1 MKESLQFLKHDAPRI
16 NPSHLGSFVIVF
28 LILLAPHWAS
38 SQDAPK
44 TVSGF
49 VSSTSSPEGI
59 PGVAIAVKGTTKGV
73 ITDVNGKFSIELL
86 PSEDVLI
93 FSFIGFTKREI
104 SVGNQSSLTI
114 QMEEDITTL
123 SEVVVVG
130 YGEQKKANLTGS
142 VAQVDFKGVVS
153 APVTDPTQLL
163 YGRLPGVQL
172 EQTSGRPGAG
182 ANITIRGI
190 NINNSN
196 PLVVVDGMQV
206 SSLNQVAASDIES
219 ITVLKD
225 AASASI
231 YGARGANGVILV
243 TTKSGK
249 DGKIKVDINSSMGW
263 SSPTILPKLLSGVDY
278 MLAINERQVTAGRAA
293 TYSQNVIDAVAN
305 GTADPDYFGG
315 ADWMKE
321 LFQTGKFSNQY
332 LSVSGG
338 NEKNRFLVS
347 MQYNKQE
354 GTLVGSSELTSYT
367 MRAKMDSKINER
379 ISYGINIAGSLRQ
392 NRGPNNA
399 IENNSD
405 NSVVRTAMQMSPLRP
420 VYFSNGVFNDGEA
433 YNTDASGNLALT
445 AGFRGNPVFRA
456 YQGTDNSDNYAFN
469 SRLYAKVKIIEGL
482 TYEPALVYNFGAYLS
497 ESFSPT
503 YTTYQNPAQ
512 TISAVNKVQNAL
524 NMGADFGNTFQFDNL
539 IRFNRTI
546 AKDHYIGVLLGHQ
559 IIKQKNYNNDNNNG
573 NAFNVTVNGFANND
587 QRGLA
592 NAKDN
597 IQVNGSPSRQLA
609 LQSFFGRLE
618 YRFKDRY
625 MVEANMRYDGSSQFP
640 KTKRYGL
647 FPAFSAGWKFG
658 DENFIQGLKNIIS
671 DGKVR
676 ASWGR
681 LGSTNNLGYFPY
693 QRLYVTGQN
702 YIFQTDATLVNGAA
716 QTQLVDENI
725 SWETSETTDMG
736 VDLQFFQNLNLTF
749 DWYQRNTFDIL
760 LGKQA
765 PWTAGNL
772 SDPTTNLGK
781 VQNSG
786 WELAL
791 SYRKQTNKLTYDVGI
806 NFSQNTNKVVSL
818 PGGKDI
824 ILTNGTILR
833 EGESIYAYYGRSFQG
848 IFQDITE
855 VATSPTQAPAAK
867 PGYKK
872 YEDISGPNGVP
883 DGVSDNNFDRTI
895 LGNSYPEIVFG
906 FTGSVGYKN
915 FDLRFVFSGV
925 NGVKRYRPFN
935 GNNLFQGNMTTAW
948 LNRWSPENPN
958 NEYPLLGSET
968 SATTSSW
975 DFVKADYMRLK
986 ILEFG
991 YTVPKSKLQRV
1002 GIENLR
1008 IYASANNIWTITNYV
1023 DGFDPERATANQRGE
1038 EYPLNK
1044 NLVFGLNLTF

>member
-1 MKESLQFLKHDAPRI
+1 MSPPR
-16 NPSHLGSFVIVF
+16 LGLFVFVF
-28 LILLAPHWAS
+28 MIMLAPQWAS
-38 SQDAPK
+38 GQESAK
-44 TVSGF
+44 TISGF
-49 VSSTSSPEGI
+49 VFTSSLPDGI
-59 PGVAIAVKGTTKGV
+59 PGVSISIKGTNRGV
-73 ITDVNGKFSIELL
+73 ITDAAGKFTIEVQS
-86 PSEDVLI
+86 SEDVLV
-93 FSFIGFTKREI
+93 FSFVGFGTREVK
-104 SVGNQSSLTI
+104 VGDQ
-114 QMEEDITTL
+114 TTL
-123 SEVVVVG
+123 NLELEEEASTLNEIVVVG
-130 YGEQKKANLTGS
+130 YAEQKKANLTGS
-142 VAQVDFKGVVS
+142 VAQVDFKELIS
-153 APVTDPTQLL
+153 APITDPSQLL

-172 EQTSGRPGAG
+172 EQSSGRPGAG

-190 NINNSN
+190 NINSSS

-249 DGKIKVDINSSMGW
+249 DGKIKVNFNSSMGW
-263 SSPTILPKLLSGVDY
+263 SSPTTLPKLLEGVDY
-278 MLAINERQVTAGRAA
+278 MLAMNEREVTAGRASI
-293 TYSQNVIDAVAN
+293 YSQNVIDAVAN
-305 GTADPDYFGG
+305 GTADPNYFGG
-315 ADWMKE
+315 ADWLKE

-332 LSVSGG
+332 LSVAGG

-354 GTLVGSSELTSYT
+354 GTLVGSSALTSYT

-379 ISYGINIAGSLRQ
+379 ISYGVNIAGSLRQ

-420 VYFSNGVFNDGEA
+420 VYFTNGVFNDGES
-433 YNTDASGNLALT
+433 YNTDVNGNLIVVP
-445 AGFRGNPVFRA
+445 GFRGNPVFRA
-456 YQGTDNSDNYAFN
+456 FQGTDNSDNYAFN
-469 SRLYAKVKIIEGL
+469 SRVYGKVKIIEGL
-482 TYEPALVYNFGAYLS
+482 TFEPALVYNLATYLS
-497 ESFSPT
+497 ESFSPS
-503 YTTYQNPAQ
+503 YTTYQDPAQ
-512 TISAVNKVQNAL
+512 TISAVNKVQNTL

-546 AKDHYIGVLLGHQ
+546 SEDHAIGVLLGHQ
-559 IIKQKNYNNDNNNG
+559 IIKQKNYSGD
-573 NAFNVTVNGFANND
+573 AFNVSVSGFASND

-597 IQVNGSPSRQLA
+597 LQVLGNPSRQLA

-640 KTKRYGL
+640 TTKRYGL

-658 DENFIQGLKNIIS
+658 DENFMQGIKNIVS
-671 DGKVR
+671 DAKLR

-681 LGSTNNLGYFPY
+681 LGSTNSLGYFPY

-725 SWETSETTDMG
+725 SWETSETTDIG
-736 VDLQFFQNLNLTF
+736 VDLQLFQNLNLTF

-760 LGKQA
+760 LDQQA

-772 SDPTTNLGK
+772 SDPTTNLGE
-781 VQNSG
+781 VQNKG

-791 SYRKQTNKLTYDVGI
+791 SYRKQTNKLTYDVGV
-806 NFSQNTNKVVSL
+806 NFSRNSNKVVSL
-818 PGGKDI
+818 PGGEDI
-824 ILTNGTILR
+824 ILGNGTILR
-833 EGESIYAYYGRSFQG
+833 EGESIYAYYGRVFQG
-848 IFQDITE
+848 IFQDAAE
-855 VATSPTQAPAAK
+855 VSASPTQAPVAK
-867 PGYKK
+867 PGFKK
-872 YEDISGPNGVP
+872 YEDLSGPNGVP
-883 DGVSDNNFDRTI
+883 DGISDNNFDRTI
-895 LGNSYPEIVFG
+895 LGNSYPKIVFG
-906 FTGSVGYKN
+906 FNGSVGYKN

-925 NGVKRYRPFN
+925 SGVKRYRPLN

-948 LNRWSPENPN
+948 LNRWSLENPS

-968 SATTSSW
+968 SVTVSSW

-986 ILEFG
+986 ILEVG
-991 YTVPKSKLQRV
+991 YSIPKSKLQRI

-1008 IYASANNIWTITNYV
+1008 IYTSANNIWTITNYLK
-1023 DGFDPERATANQRGE
+1023 GFDPEKSSTNQRGE
-1038 EYPLNK
+1038 EYPINK